1 MDMVRRLKSVY
12 FYWTP
17 DAQRGLVTEP
27 VSLPSGK
34 GVANSGNSSHIPNR
48 GAASS
53 FTGSSNNTTTL
64 AEAAQKISTAAASKT
79 ILDNRRHIGFL
90 AQDVQKVV
98 PEAVSEMHR
107 DRYLGV
113 DYAALVPVLVG
124 ALQELD
130 ATVTKQG
137 LAIAALQSAKLAEST
152 RNAARLENIDGIDQ
166 LSSDGELI
174 SKLLRR
180 LDRLEKLDKFS
191 PLLSA

>member
-1 MDMVRRLKSVY
+1 M
-12 FYWTP
+12 
-17 DAQRGLVTEP
+17 TEP
-27 VSLPSGK
+27 VSPPLGK
-34 GVANSGNSSHIPNR
+34 GVTRSGNGSHIPSR

-53 FTGSSNNTTTL
+53 STGSSNNGTTL
-64 AEAAQKISTAAASKT
+64 SESAQKLSQTEASKT
-79 ILDNRRHIGFL
+79 MLDNRRHIGFL

-137 LAIAALQSAKLAEST
+137 LAIAALQSAKVAEST
-152 RNAARLENIDGIDQ
+152 RNSANTEEIDGTDNI
-166 LSSDGELI
+166 SSDGELLR
-174 SKLLRR
+174 KLLRR
-180 LDRLEKLDKFS
+180 LDRLERG
-191 PLLSA
+191 A